1 MKELNQANLL
11 VGYWDEALQ
20 IDAMVDAADEVNL
33 LDNQASEYK
42 FDSAP
47 SLGWVLPAILCLMHA

>member
-1 MKELNQANLL
+1 MRELNQTNLL

-33 LDNQASEYK
+33 LDNQASACK
-42 FDSAP
+42 FD
-47 SLGWVLPAILCLMHA
+47 